1 LGAGRSASALCG
13 EKGVS
18 RLGID
23 DVAPVKILGV
33 IGGLGGG
40 ADGSPLGVGWS
51 GGRST
56 DGFRGTSRFAKG
68 GLRGMFPGGLGTC
81 ELVSVCLSTEDGLNG
96 GLEIVVFEE
105 AAVEGPV
112 FAEEEVPVFLRVG
125 IPPAKRPPSFCPEE
139 PTPESFP
146 DLESAP
152 AEVDFSIEGADLS
165 TVTVFLS
172 FVPC

>member
-1 LGAGRSASALCG
+1 
-13 EKGVS
+13 
-18 RLGID
+18 
-23 DVAPVKILGV
+23 
-33 IGGLGGG
+33 
-40 ADGSPLGVGWS
+40 
-51 GGRST
+51 
-56 DGFRGTSRFAKG
+56 
-68 GLRGMFPGGLGTC
+68 MFPGGLGTC

-172 FVPC
+172 FVPCWMLERRFALEASGLEGLFWVVGGSETGGGGGGGGGAGGITIWSANMIFSLPKFFLK